1 MLNQFRP
8 ILLCNILAKV
18 VTKILANRLKPLMT
32 ELMGLHQSSFIPGRS
47 TTDNITVV
55 QEAIHTLR
63 SKKSRTG
70 GGGFILKI
78 DLEKVYDRVDW
89 EFLKKVLKFTGFKA
103 ESISLI
109 MDCVTSARLSDMLE
123 W

>member
-8 ILLCNILAKV
+8 NLLCNILAKV

-32 ELMGLHQSSFIPGRS
+32 ELMGLYQSSFIPGRS

-55 QEAIHTLR
+55 QEAIR
-63 SKKSRTG
+63 SVY
-70 GGGFILKI
+70 FEI

-89 EFLKKVLKFTGFKA
+89 
-103 ESISLI
+103 
-109 MDCVTSARLSDMLE
+109 
-123 W
+123 